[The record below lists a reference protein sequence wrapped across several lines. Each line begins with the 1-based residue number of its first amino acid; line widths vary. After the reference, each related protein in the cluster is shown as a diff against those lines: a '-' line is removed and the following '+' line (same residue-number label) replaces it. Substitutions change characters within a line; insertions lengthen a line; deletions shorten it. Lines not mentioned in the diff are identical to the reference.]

1 MNYLNYL
8 NQTRNQSTRGNVTLR
23 RLFVIV
29 STALLLMLPL
39 GHAGIVQASPAPSGA
54 GAKEER
60 QHMLGHDQR
69 IILIDAGHGGIDG
82 GTSYGTILERISR
95 SLSPAGCSCC
105 CAVTALMRSLT
116 GPVTM
121 PPAMRTAGC
130 AAPPAICGILPSARS
145 WPRRFRQMSWSAF
158 ILTGPLPPPNTGRSC
173 CTARKAAA
181 SCWPV
186 RYRTSSISSIM

>member
-8 NQTRNQSTRGNVTLR
+8 NQTRNQTTRGSGTLR

-29 STALLLMLPL
+29 SSALLLMLPL
-39 GHAGIVQASPAPSGA
+39 ENAGIVQASPVPSGA

-60 QHMLGHDQR
+60 QHILGHDQR

-82 GTSYGTILERISR
+82 GHHMAPFLKRISR
-95 SLSPAGCSCC
+95 SPSPAGCSCC
-105 CAVTALMRSLT
+105 CAVTALMQSLT

-130 AAPPAICGILPSARS
+130 AAPPAICGTLPSARS

-173 CTARKAAA
+173 YTARKAAA
-181 SCWPV
+181 SCWPD
-186 RYRTSSISSIM
+186 RYRTSSTISMI